1 MYNTSRNNFY
11 DDPKNSTVFTPPGV
25 SQFIFDIV
33 ADKIDKSRPVF
44 DPCVGEGSLLH
55 PFDEAGFHT
64 IGLDI
69 YDYGYKNTILHNFLT
84 FDAKQM
90 ALPSLVIAN
99 PPFNIDQRTKA
110 IIAAQY
116 GGRPLLPEV
125 WLQKTI
131 SLFGKDIPIIL
142 FAPYGLRLNQ
152 SLYSKRWQK
161 FINGDYPRISS
172 IIALP
177 KDVYRD
183 VLFHSEILIFNIPDL
198 DAHYFYHQH
207 L

>member
-1 MYNTSRNNFY
+1 MYNVSRNNFY

-25 SQFIFDIV
+25 NQFIFDIV

-55 PFDEAGFHT
+55 PFDDAGFHT

-69 YDYGYKNTILHNFLT
+69 YDHGYKNTILHNFLT

-90 ALPSLVIAN
+90 VVPSLVIAN
-99 PPFNIDQRTKA
+99 PPFNIDLRTKA
-110 IIAAQY
+110 IISEQY

-152 SLYSKRWQK
+152 SLCSKRWLK

-198 DAHYFYHQH
+198 DAHYFYHQK

>member
-1 MYNTSRNNFY
+1 VYNTSRNNFY

-84 FDAKQM
+84 FDAKQT

-142 FAPYGLRLNQ
+142 FAPYGLRLKQ
-152 SLYSKRWQK
+152 SLYS
-161 FINGDYPRISS
+161 
-172 IIALP
+172 
-177 KDVYRD
+177 
-183 VLFHSEILIFNIPDL
+183 
-198 DAHYFYHQH
+198 
-207 L
+207 

>member
-1 MYNTSRNNFY
+1 MYNVSRNNFY

-55 PFDEAGFHT
+55 PFDDAGFHT

-69 YDYGYKNTILHNFLT
+69 YDHGYKNTILHNFLT

-90 ALPSLVIAN
+90 AVPSLVIAN
-99 PPFNIDQRTKA
+99 PPFNIDLRTKA
-110 IIAAQY
+110 IISEQY

-131 SLFGKDIPIIL
+131 SLLGKDIPIIL

-152 SLYSKRWQK
+152 FLCSKRWQK

-198 DAHYFYHQH
+198 DAHYFYHQK

>member
-1 MYNTSRNNFY
+1 MMI
-11 DDPKNSTVFTPPGV
+11 PKIQRCLRLRGV

-55 PFDEAGFHT
+55 PFDDAGFHT

-69 YDYGYKNTILHNFLT
+69 YDHGYKNTILHNFLT

-90 ALPSLVIAN
+90 AVPSLVIAN
-99 PPFNIDQRTKA
+99 PPFNIDLRTKA
-110 IIAAQY
+110 IISEQY

-152 SLYSKRWQK
+152 SLCSKRWQK

-198 DAHYFYHQH
+198 DAHYFYHH
-207 L
+207 KL